1 MNRENVKNSAETFQL
16 LDVEKIRRDFP
27 LLSHQM
33 NAHPLVYFDNTAT
46 TQKPLAVIERMDDFY
61 RNEYATVHR
70 GVYTLS
76 QNSTWECDLVRD
88 KVKQF
93 LNAGDVSEII
103 FVRGATEAINLV
115 AAGSRKFFQAGDEI
129 VISEME
135 HHANIIPW
143 QRLCEE
149 KNLKLRVIPVND
161 RGELI
166 FEEYKKLLNERTRM
180 VAVTHISNALGTV
193 NPVKEIIRL
202 AHERG
207 AQVLIDGAQSA
218 AHIKVDVQDLDC
230 DFFCF
235 SGHKAYGPTGVGV
248 LYGKLEHLEAMDPYQ
263 GGGEMIEV
271 VTFEKTT
278 YAKPPLKFEAGTP
291 AIAEIIGL
299 GPALDYIQNIGFEKI
314 DAYEQELLHEA
325 TEKLSKIRGLKIIGT
340 AKEKGPIISF
350 VFEDIHP
357 HDIGTILDQ
366 EGIAIRTGHHCAQ
379 PIIRRFGVAATA
391 RASFAFYNTKEEID
405 IFVKALE
412 KVREVF
418 K

>member
-314 DAYEQELLHEA
+314 EAYEQELLREA